1 MAPAA
6 ALALLFLVAAAVLT
20 WNDPDTA
27 VACVVA
33 APLALLVGLARGLFW
48 RVDVARTAIR
58 YQDGVLTGELDGN
71 VEVEVKLEPGMTLWC
86 RYVRFPEWGTV
97 AEFSSIM
104 IPSLASQPYGRVAQ
118 LLFRRQEDF
127 YRLVR
132 DPQGAVRAD
141 FGHSITF
148 DIDAGNLT

>member
-6 ALALLFLVAAAVLT
+6 ALALLFLVAAVLT

-33 APLALLVGLARGLFW
+33 APVALLIGLARGLFW

-97 AEFSSIM
+97 ADFSSIM
-104 IPSLASQPYGRVAQ
+104 IPSLASQPHGRVAQ
-118 LLFRRQEDF
+118 LLFRRPEDF

-132 DPQGAVRAD
+132 DLQTAVRAD
-141 FGHSITF
+141 FGDTIRF
-148 DIDAGNLT
+148 DIDASSLT